1 MANLAAIVTAVV
13 FGENL
18 MNIFASQGEVV
29 GQQILGVMVMGDWVV
44 RREELSMEADT
55 LAQETQAGEQQTVYE
70 CMCKTLGRDANR
82 YAQARSQYQKLTS

>member
-1 MANLAAIVTAVV
+1 MLLGKVHLEVGVVGKLAAMANLAAIITAVV

-18 MNIFASQGEVV
+18 VNIFASQGEVV

-55 LAQETQAGEQQTVYE
+55 LAQETVG
-70 CMCKTLGRDANR
+70 N
-82 YAQARSQYQKLTS
+82 

>member
-1 MANLAAIVTAVV
+1 MLLGKVHLEVGVVGKLAAMANLAAIITAVV

-18 MNIFASQGEVV
+18 ANIFASQGEVV

-55 LAQETQAGEQQTVYE
+55 LAQETVG
-70 CMCKTLGRDANR
+70 N
-82 YAQARSQYQKLTS
+82 

>member
-1 MANLAAIVTAVV
+1 MAVNQMSKRAHRGMTVGTCFVAMANLAAIITAVV

-18 MNIFASQGEVV
+18 VNIFASQGEVV

-55 LAQETQAGEQQTVYE
+55 LAQETVG
-70 CMCKTLGRDANR
+70 N
-82 YAQARSQYQKLTS
+82 